1 LNQPFLLHSSQVNL
15 SKQNMIQNKFILLI
29 VTCCACVLAASLNA
43 ATIPAGTTLTVRT
56 VSLISSQTVPGRSFE
71 AKIAQDVSIKGNVV
85 LKAGTK
91 AFGKVTVSRA
101 NPRKSGPL
109 TVELAS
115 IDLNGRRIPVKT
127 SSVQPAGPPQTARQ
141 AHYGHTA
148 GTTVVNP
155 KTTLQFQ
162 LLQAVTF

>member
-1 LNQPFLLHSSQVNL
+1 
-15 SKQNMIQNKFILLI
+15 MIQNKSTAFFSI
-29 VTCCACVLAASLNA
+29 CCACFTAASLNA
-43 ATIPAGTTLTVRT
+43 ATIPAGTTLTVST

-71 AKIAQDVSIKGNVV
+71 AKIAKDISVKGNVV

-91 AFGKVTVSRA
+91 AFGKVTASRA

-109 TVELAS
+109 SVELAS
-115 IDLNGRRIPVKT
+115 INVNGRNIAVKT
-127 SSVQPAGPPQTARQ
+127 NSVEPNGPPQTARQ

-162 LLQAVTF
+162 LLHAVTF

>member
-1 LNQPFLLHSSQVNL
+1 MI
-15 SKQNMIQNKFILLI
+15 KQKFISG
-29 VTCCACVLAASLNA
+29 VATVCACFAASCLNA
-43 ATIPAGTTLTVRT
+43 ATIPAGTTLTVST
-56 VSLISSQTVPGRSFE
+56 VSLISSQTVVGRSFE
-71 AKIAQDVSIKGNVV
+71 AKIAQDVSVKGNVV

-91 AFGKVTVSRA
+91 AFGKITSSRA

-109 TVELAS
+109 AVELAL
-115 IDLNGRRIPVKT
+115 IELNGRRIPVKT
-127 SSVQPAGPPQTARQ
+127 SSIEPHGPPQTARQ

-155 KTTLQFQ
+155 KTRLQFQ